1 MIILLLGLLGRLWN
15 FVENYNCDVAKRRK
29 EMNHTNN
36 SPNPSG
42 TSPHKPSGSGGVRV
56 PETGRGPRKPRK

>member
-1 MIILLLGLLGRLWN
+1 
-15 FVENYNCDVAKRRK
+15 
-29 EMNHTNN
+29 MNHTNN
-36 SPNPSG
+36 SPKPSG